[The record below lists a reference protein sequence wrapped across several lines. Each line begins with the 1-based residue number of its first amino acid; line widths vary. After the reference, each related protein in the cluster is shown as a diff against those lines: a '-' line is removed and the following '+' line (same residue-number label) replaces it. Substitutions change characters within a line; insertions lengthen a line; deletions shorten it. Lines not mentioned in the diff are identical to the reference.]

1 MVKANIEQQAK
12 LIIECYKDLNITM
25 DDAIKLAKIKDD
37 DYQSEILQVMQ
48 EYNFD
53 FKRSKKFLG

>member
-25 DDAIKLAKIKDD
+25 DDAIKLAKIKND

>member
-1 MVKANIEQQAK
+1 
-12 LIIECYKDLNITM
+12 M
-25 DDAIKLAKIKDD
+25 DDAIKLAKIKND

>member
-53 FKRSKKFLG
+53 FKRSKRFLG